1 MDIFNRKQERYDM
14 CSGFISQ
21 LEKSGNLM
29 ELFSLHKQIWDN
41 GLRHRNIGPCE
52 WGMFRTQDISTMTP
66 SEVYL
71 GDIAGLFTLPL
82 PEWIG
87 TPDEHIVTQQYKE
100 HLISNVSFLQ
110 SLIYD
115 NGLSRDS
122 ICRGIAEAS
131 GGLLQSK
138 DIRILDDSLDMNR
151 LHNFIFMAG
160 QEHHVSNF
168 IIASGGP
175 KVDLLLLPENWMLG
189 QQVKS
194 AFQIGKIPVWK
205 DHRFPEYSF
214 KVTRETLGGK
224 LKATFTAAQ
233 QQSQQMRQS
242 QSSAR
247 TIRK

>member
-1 MDIFNRKQERYDM
+1 
-14 CSGFISQ
+14 
-21 LEKSGNLM
+21 
-29 ELFSLHKQIWDN
+29 
-41 GLRHRNIGPCE
+41 
-52 WGMFRTQDISTMTP
+52 
-66 SEVYL
+66 
-71 GDIAGLFTLPL
+71 
-82 PEWIG
+82 
-87 TPDEHIVTQQYKE
+87 
-100 HLISNVSFLQ
+100 
-110 SLIYD
+110 
-115 NGLSRDS
+115 
-122 ICRGIAEAS
+122 
-131 GGLLQSK
+131 
-138 DIRILDDSLDMNR
+138 MNR